1 MTSDVDLNE
10 ERLLSVLTH
19 GSTGRNPTFFKAYG
33 HNDVFGLRVAI
44 PEGCTT
50 LEVAEN
56 LPSEDPGGDDDAGV
70 GGTFSENQ
78 NVLYV
83 QLPEGHPITTGAA
96 DKAAP
101 TNSVKCDNNI
111 DVSKSVEVKMSS
123 TEENSEPASVV
134 TLQGKSA
141 TVQQSL
147 SFEEAVEQ
155 AELIFDDGENLD
167 DIAQITMDE
176 IDKASSAPVLLPSG
190 SGTQPTASTS
200 TSAPDLK
207 LEPVLSMT
215 NTTTAINSL
224 PNPNIVLSTAKPLG
238 NTANDNLA
246 TVKDLKQ
253 SFIQG
258 NKEETTEEINIGGN
272 LLPSAHAKKAGES
285 KESMTIVQAQKQCSV
300 SNENIVKGV
309 KSEFE
314 KQVSNLDSAH
324 KTRNRKTENGPT
336 QNINSISK
344 TVPSSGVVL
353 KKDASQSQSLKCAN
367 ESPATEV
374 IDTTSIE
381 RQVAPVNRNQKITL
395 EVGRRKGVSE
405 LKSLSNSSAMIMT
418 NVVDEINF
426 ADGAP
431 NVNKHFNTSVN
442 KQNVS
447 VESTS
452 GSDVTDSRRKDVK
465 IKEETPNCPQIESAS
480 ENSRHHNL
488 RPKRTLRHVHALKQ
502 QAKRR
507 KRNTSIAA
515 ASSGATSSTNIS
527 NSPDLSTISI
537 QRTVSRKSSVGKD
550 NGGNFLKTD

>member
-83 QLPEGHPITTGAA
+83 QLPEGHPIITGAA
-96 DKAAP
+96 DQAAP

-111 DVSKSVEVKMSS
+111 DVSKSVEVNMSS

>member
-1 MTSDVDLNE
+1 M
-10 ERLLSVLTH
+10 
-19 GSTGRNPTFFKAYG
+19 
-33 HNDVFGLRVAI
+33 
-44 PEGCTT
+44 
-50 LEVAEN
+50 
-56 LPSEDPGGDDDAGV
+56 
-70 GGTFSENQ
+70 
-78 NVLYV
+78 
-83 QLPEGHPITTGAA
+83 
-96 DKAAP
+96 
-101 TNSVKCDNNI
+101 
-111 DVSKSVEVKMSS
+111 
-123 TEENSEPASVV
+123 
-134 TLQGKSA
+134 
-141 TVQQSL
+141 
-147 SFEEAVEQ
+147 
-155 AELIFDDGENLD
+155 
-167 DIAQITMDE
+167 
-176 IDKASSAPVLLPSG
+176 
-190 SGTQPTASTS
+190 
-200 TSAPDLK
+200 
-207 LEPVLSMT
+207 
-215 NTTTAINSL
+215 
-224 PNPNIVLSTAKPLG
+224 
-238 NTANDNLA
+238 
-246 TVKDLKQ
+246 
-253 SFIQG
+253 
-258 NKEETTEEINIGGN
+258 
-272 LLPSAHAKKAGES
+272 
-285 KESMTIVQAQKQCSV
+285 
-300 SNENIVKGV
+300 
-309 KSEFE
+309 
-314 KQVSNLDSAH
+314 
-324 KTRNRKTENGPT
+324 
-336 QNINSISK
+336 
-344 TVPSSGVVL
+344 PSSGVVL

-381 RQVAPVNRNQKITL
+381 RQVAPVNKNQKITL